1 MNSRLKKLTKC
12 QSFWPLMVLL
22 AILLVNGVVSGGA
35 FFQMRIVDGHLYGRL
50 IDILRNGSKLMLL
63 ATGMTMVLAT
73 GGTDISVGSVMACL
87 LYTSGQA
94 HQRRVREQNGRAQLY
109 TCPSRAADQKGNS
122 HPEYTLS
129 AMEYELSLIHI

>member
-73 GGTDISVGSVMACL
+73 GGTDISVGSVMAI
-87 LYTSGQA
+87 SGA
-94 HQRRVREQNGRAQLY
+94 IACSSSTGASCRRSAAASRPPCSSR
-109 TCPSRAADQKGNS
+109 CSRAS
-122 HPEYTLS
+122 S
-129 AMEYELSLIHI
+129 AARGTGCSSPRSRSSRSSPR